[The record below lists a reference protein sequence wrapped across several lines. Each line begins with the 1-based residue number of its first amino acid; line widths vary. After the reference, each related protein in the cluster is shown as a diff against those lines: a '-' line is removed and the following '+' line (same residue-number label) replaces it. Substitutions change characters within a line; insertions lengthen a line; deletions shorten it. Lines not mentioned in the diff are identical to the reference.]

1 MQLKLI
7 LPLAFAMT
15 TITLPAFADR
25 DASNKAINQ
34 AKVLIESAE
43 RNGASM
49 HASFLLKSSRDNL
62 NKAMMQLDKRDW
74 VEAEVSAKMAQRDAE
89 VADAKSQAAKAE
101 KSYTD
106 LKASVDILKAELDR
120 KRSMQ

>member
-1 MQLKLI
+1 MQYKTL
-7 LPLAFAMT
+7 LPMAFAM
-15 TITLPAFADR
+15 ITLTSPVLADR

-49 HASFLLKSSRDNL
+49 NASFLLKASRDNL
-62 NKAMMQLDKRDW
+62 ARAMMQLEKRDW
-74 VEAEVSAKMAQRDAE
+74 VDAEVSAKMAQRDAE

-101 KSYTD
+101 KSFND